1 MDQERIGNF
10 IKSIRLENHLTQRE
24 FADILGVTYQAVSK
38 WENGKNAPDIAIMKL
53 ISEKFHVNI
62 DDILNGEKSS
72 SKKSFRKSFWFK
84 IILVF
89 VLFLVV
95 LVFLIF
101 HFWGKPDTFEFTT
114 ISSKCADFKI
124 TGSAAY
130 NQEKTSIYISNIEFC
145 GKEDSQV
152 YVRVDCTL
160 YEVHDGVKSEI
171 SSCEGKDNVTLEEY
185 LKDTNIQVNNYSTMC
200 KNLTSENLFLEIIA
214 TVGENQNNTYSIPIK
229 LNDDCK

>member
-145 GKEDSQV
+145 GKEDKRIYQEI
-152 YVRVDCTL
+152 DCTL
-160 YEVHDGVKSEI
+160 YEVNNGVKTSI
-171 SSCEGKDNVTLEEY
+171 SSCDVKSGITLEEF
-185 LKDTNIQVNNYSTMC
+185 LKDMNIKVSNYSTMC
-200 KNLTSENLFLEIIA
+200 KNLTSQNLFLEITA
-214 TVGENQNNTYSIPIK
+214 NTMDNQNVIYSIPIQ